1 MSTPAARSSAVLIR
15 NFLRQDLTLKYRR
28 SVFGFL
34 WSLLNP
40 MLMLAVMT
48 VAFSFLFASG
58 MRGEAAAM
66 KGATGSGGFA
76 LHLFACFLPW
86 QCLAACI
93 GLGSRSLIGAERL
106 LLQAPIPVWIF
117 PLRRTLFAVVEYV
130 LSMVALACIIWFV
143 GFVPSTALLILPL
156 SVACLFGFGFG
167 LAALTSVLVVYF
179 RDTEHLITVVLRAWF
194 YLTPVIIPFTAIPD
208 SLLPYFKLNPAYYL
222 MQMFDSPI
230 TLAEFPPQETIFM
243 AVGIA
248 AVSLAAGM
256 FTLSRFKDEI
266 VFRL

>member
-1 MSTPAARSSAVLIR
+1 MSTPAAGSSAVLVR

-28 SVFGFL
+28 SLLGFL

-48 VAFSFLFASG
+48 LAFSFLFASG
-58 MRGEAAAM
+58 MRGEAAAAQ
-66 KGATGSGGFA
+66 GATGSGGFA

-106 LLQAPIPVWIF
+106 LMQAPIPIWIF
-117 PLRRTLFAVVEYV
+117 PMRRTLFAVVEYL
-130 LSMVALACIIWFV
+130 LSLLALACIIWFV

-156 SVACLFGFGFG
+156 SVACLFAFGYG
-167 LAALTSVLVVYF
+167 LAAITSVLVVYF

-208 SLLPYFKLNPAYYL
+208 SLLPYFKLNPAFYL

-243 AVGIA
+243 AVGLSVA
-248 AVSLAAGM
+248 SLVIGM